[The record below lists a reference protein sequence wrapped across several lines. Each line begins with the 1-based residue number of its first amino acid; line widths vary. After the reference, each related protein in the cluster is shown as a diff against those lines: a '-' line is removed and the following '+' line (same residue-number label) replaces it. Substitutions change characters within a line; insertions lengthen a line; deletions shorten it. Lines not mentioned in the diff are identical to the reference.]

1 MFEQEEKEGP
11 VEGKKYTYNNVP
23 GMIVHT
29 CTKFLYLNFIFFFKI
44 FLKIED
50 RSFCF

>member
-23 GMIVHT
+23 GMYEPVP
-29 CTKFLYLNFIFFFKI
+29 LNFF
-44 FLKIED
+44 
-50 RSFCF
+50 

>member
-23 GMIVHT
+23 GMYDY
-29 CTKFLYLNFIFFFKI
+29 LYQIFLNFIK
-44 FLKIED
+44 K
-50 RSFCF
+50 

>member
-23 GMIVHT
+23 GMIT
-29 CTKFLYLNFIFFFKI
+29 YLYQIFLNFI
-44 FLKIED
+44 KIED
-50 RSFCF
+50 TRT

>member
-23 GMIVHT
+23 GYD
-29 CTKFLYLNFIFFFKI
+29 CTYLYQIFLNFI
-44 FLKIED
+44 KIED
-50 RSFCF
+50 TR

>member
-23 GMIVHT
+23 GMIT
-29 CTKFLYLNFIFFFKI
+29 YLYQIFLNFIHVHVK
-44 FLKIED
+44 K
-50 RSFCF
+50 